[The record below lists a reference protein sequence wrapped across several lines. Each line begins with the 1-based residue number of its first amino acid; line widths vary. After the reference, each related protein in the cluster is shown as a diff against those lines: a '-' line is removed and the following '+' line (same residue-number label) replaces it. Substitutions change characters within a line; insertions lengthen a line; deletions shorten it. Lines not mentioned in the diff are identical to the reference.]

1 MKETENWDS
10 LIWSVN
16 RVDADDAVEIT
27 IQGRLEGLDAEERD
41 KILREGLRPTSVNFD
56 VGDDGRS
63 AAENDTTTD
72 RG

>member
-1 MKETENWDS
+1 MKETEKWDS
-10 LIWSVN
+10 LIWSVD
-16 RVDADDAVEIT
+16 RVDADDTVEIT

-41 KILREGLRPTSVNFD
+41 KILREGLQPTSVNFD

-63 AAENDTTTD
+63 TAGNDTTAD